1 MKIEE
6 IRGKTNDELE
16 YELAQLQ
23 KELFDR
29 RFKSATETS
38 TNPARIRQLRRAIA
52 RVHTVVHER
61 DQVTSGQ
68 EPR

>member
-6 IRGKTNDELE
+6 IRGKTSDELE
-16 YELAQLQ
+16 YEMGQLQ
-23 KELFDR
+23 KELFNR

-38 TNPARIRQLRRAIA
+38 TNPARIRQLRRSIA
-52 RVHTVVHER
+52 RIHTVVHER
-61 DQVTSGQ
+61 DRMNSGQ